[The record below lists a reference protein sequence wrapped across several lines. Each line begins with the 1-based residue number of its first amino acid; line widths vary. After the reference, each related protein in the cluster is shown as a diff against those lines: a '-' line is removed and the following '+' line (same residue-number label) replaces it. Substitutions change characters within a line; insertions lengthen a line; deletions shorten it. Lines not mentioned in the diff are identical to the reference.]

1 MKYHKLSPKNIA
13 SFVPSIENEMKLAIN
28 GFGRIGRI
36 FLRTAL
42 EKNINVVAINDLGDP
57 ATLAHLF
64 KYDTV
69 HRGFKGEVTFD
80 EEALIING
88 KRINVYREAQPEN
101 LPWKALDIDI
111 VLESTGKFTTRTG
124 AGKHLLAG
132 AKQVLISA
140 PADKDIP
147 MFVLGVNDSVLDLSA
162 EIISN
167 ASCTTNNVAPMVKI
181 LDDKWGILDGYITTI
196 HSMTG
201 DQNLHDAPHKDLR
214 RARAASASIIP
225 TSTGAAKAITNIF
238 PHLEGKLGGA
248 GIRVPVLNGSLTDF
262 TCILKEKA
270 TIEEINAAFKSA
282 AENEMKRV
290 LEYTEDPI
298 VSVDILDN
306 QHSCIFDAQLTSIVG
321 DLVKVVGWY
330 DNESGY
336 SARLVDLVLK
346 ISASHD

>member
-1 MKYHKLSPKNIA
+1 MNMNI
-13 SFVPSIENEMKLAIN
+13 AIN
-28 GFGRIGRI
+28 GFGRIGRN
-36 FLRTAL
+36 FLREAIARKL
-42 EKNINVVAINDLGDP
+42 NVVAINDLTNP

-69 HRGFKGEVTFD
+69 HGGYKGTVSSTEN
-80 EEALIING
+80 ALIIDG
-88 KRINVYREAQPEN
+88 QEILVLSQSKPQE
-101 LPWKALDIDI
+101 LPWKTLDIDL
-111 VLESTGKFTTRTG
+111 VLESTGKYTT
-124 AGKHLLAG
+124 KAG
-132 AKQVLISA
+132 AELHLQAGARQVLISA
-140 PADKDIP
+140 PSADWEIP
-147 MFVLGVNDSVLDLSA
+147 MIVLGVNDNKVDLQSP
-162 EIISN
+162 ILSN

-181 LDDKWGILDGYITTI
+181 LDDNWGILDGYITTI

-225 TSTGAAKAITNIF
+225 TSTGAAKAITHIF
-238 PHLEGKLGGA
+238 PHLDGKLGGA

-262 TCILKEKA
+262 TCILKTPT
-270 TIEEINAAFKSA
+270 TIEAINAAFKFA
-282 AENEMKRV
+282 AENEMTRI

-306 QHSCIFDAQLTSIVG
+306 AHSCIFDAQLTSIVG

-336 SARLVDLVLK
+336 SARLVDLVQK
-346 ISASHD
+346 IALQYD

>member
-1 MKYHKLSPKNIA
+1 MNI
-13 SFVPSIENEMKLAIN
+13 AIN

-36 FLRTAL
+36 FLRTAI

-69 HRGFKGEVTFD
+69 HRGFKGTVKFEND
-80 EEALIING
+80 SLIING
-88 KRINVYREAQPEN
+88 KKIFVYAEPNPEK
-101 LPWKALDIDI
+101 LPWADLGIDL
-111 VLESTGKFTTRTG
+111 VLESTGKFASKAG
-124 AGKHLLAG
+124 ADLHLKAV

-140 PADKDIP
+140 PCGDKGVQ
-147 MFVLGVNDSVLDLSA
+147 MVVLGVNDAEVDLKSEVL
-162 EIISN
+162 SN

-181 LDDKWGILDGYITTI
+181 LDDNWGILDGYITTV

-225 TSTGAAKAITNIF
+225 TSTGAAKAITHIF
-238 PHLEGKLGGA
+238 PHLDGKLGGA

-262 TCILKEKA
+262 TCILKKET
-270 TIEEINAAFKSA
+270 TIEEINAAFRKAS
-282 AENEMKRV
+282 ENEMSEI

-306 QHSCIFDAQLTSIVG
+306 PHSCIFDSQLTSIVG

-336 SARLVDLVLK
+336 SARLVDVVQK
-346 ISASHD
+346 IIKNNG